1 MQYVL
6 SVVAAGVVFLAID
19 LAWLGVIA
27 RDFYR
32 TQMSELIA
40 PAFNLPAASAFY
52 VIYLIGLMYF
62 AIVPAL
68 SGGSIVTALVRG
80 AAFGFF
86 CYATYDLTN
95 LAVMRDY
102 PPVLAVVD
110 IAWGVFLTMMASG
123 AGYLGGRLAT

>member
-1 MQYVL
+1 MPYIIAFIA
-6 SVVAAGVVFLAID
+6 SGIVFLALD
-19 LAWLGVIA
+19 LAWLGGLA

-32 TQMSELIA
+32 DQMSALIA
-40 PAFNLPAASAFY
+40 PDFNIPAAAAFY
-52 VIYLIGLMYF
+52 VIYLLGMIYF
-62 AIVPAL
+62 AIAPAL
-68 SGGSIVTALVRG
+68 DENSVGMVVVRS

-110 IAWGVFLTMMASG
+110 IAWGVFLTMTASL
-123 AGYLGGRLAT
+123 AGFLAARAVS